1 MIRVLIVDDEPLIRS
16 GLRTLLAGAGDLDVV
31 GDAASG
37 DEAVRRCLRDPVD
50 VVVLD
55 IHMPEAN
62 GLAVAAKL
70 TALPRPPRVLILTNL
85 GSDQNLLQALDA
97 GASGFVLKTAGPD
110 CIISAVRLTAAGGCA
125 TMPDLVKGLLGAA
138 RLQSPRRART
148 ARARLDVL
156 SDRQREILALVA
168 RGDSNARI
176 GRKLGMTEGTVKT
189 YLSRI
194 LTLIHAENRTQAAL
208 LMYDAGFTDEVGS

>member
-1 MIRVLIVDDEPLIRS
+1 
-16 GLRTLLAGAGDLDVV
+16 
-31 GDAASG
+31 
-37 DEAVRRCLRDPVD
+37 
-50 VVVLD
+50 
-55 IHMPEAN
+55 
-62 GLAVAAKL
+62 
-70 TALPRPPRVLILTNL
+70 
-85 GSDQNLLQALDA
+85 
-97 GASGFVLKTAGPD
+97 
-110 CIISAVRLTAAGGCA
+110 
-125 TMPDLVKGLLGAA
+125 MPDLVKGLLGAA

>member
-1 MIRVLIVDDEPLIRS
+1 MSWATRRAETR
-16 GLRTLLAGAGDLDVV
+16 RYE
-31 GDAASG
+31 DACATPWTSSCSTSTCPRPT
-37 DEAVRRCLRDPVD
+37 DWPSPPSSPRCR
-50 VVVLD
+50 
-55 IHMPEAN
+55 A
-62 GLAVAAKL
+62 
-70 TALPRPPRVLILTNL
+70 PPRVLILTNL